1 MFLSENPS
9 DDASDEDD
17 NDKEQYH
24 PRCLL
29 LSGPPQV
36 CFIVISL
43 GLYVFYHASHVTVYA
58 FVLEG
63 TSL

>member
-1 MFLSENPS
+1 MYLSENPP

-36 CFIVISL
+36 CLIVTILSFI
-43 GLYVFYHASHVTVYA
+43 HVQPRC
-58 FVLEG
+58 
-63 TSL
+63 